1 MAIDTKT
8 FEGTINTKL
17 KTQLNQGLKEIFITM
32 KNISSGGTN
41 PDTGE
46 ALGMKYDET
55 WYADQLSTLL
65 AEKISNIV
73 SSAAETWIKTGK
85 VTVMAPT
92 GAISVTGTPSTQAN
106 VAPITIA
113 GDPKNPLALGGIE

>member
-1 MAIDTKT
+1 MAIDTKG
-8 FEGTINTKL
+8 FESTINTKL
-17 KTQLNQGLKEIFITM
+17 KTQLDKGLKEIFVTM
-32 KNISSGGTN
+32 KKVSSGGTD

-46 ALGMKYDET
+46 AIGTKYDEA

-85 VTVMAPT
+85 VTVMAPA
-92 GAISVTGTPSTQAN
+92 GAISVAGTPSAQAN
-106 VAPITIA
+106 VVPITIA
-113 GDPKNPLALGGIE
+113 GDPKNPLTFGGIE

>member
-1 MAIDTKT
+1 MAIDTKAFADT
-8 FEGTINTKL
+8 VNTKL
-17 KTQLNQGLKEIFITM
+17 KTQLNPGLKEIFMTM
-32 KNISSGGTN
+32 KRVSSGGTN

-46 ALGMKYDET
+46 AIGTRYDET

-85 VTVMAPT
+85 VTVMAPA
-92 GAISVTGTPSTQAN
+92 GAIAVTGTPSAQAN
-106 VAPITIA
+106 VTPITIV
-113 GDPKNPLALGGIE
+113 GEPKNPLALGGIE